1 MTNYNKQKIEDF
13 KKQNLII
20 YWWNFGSK
28 TLDFKGT
35 VYEYLKN
42 QNINYT
48 ISAKKDNDFDFEKL
62 VFKVKMSVGS
72 MNYNFT
78 GYDLDDLIRMSINIR
93 LSYLGDKSKYILG
106 TRTRTINF

>member
-35 VYEYLKN
+35 VSEYLKN
-42 QNINYT
+42 QNIN
-48 ISAKKDNDFDFEKL
+48 
-62 VFKVKMSVGS
+62 
-72 MNYNFT
+72 
-78 GYDLDDLIRMSINIR
+78 
-93 LSYLGDKSKYILG
+93 
-106 TRTRTINF
+106 